1 MKSVQ
6 PYGHEDPHLHT
17 GLITTHIQMQV
28 VVLLFTL
35 LQVTHGLST
44 VVRVM
49 GFKWAWTNNRTQT
62 SGARVIRPLSVAPA
76 QKKIPRLFLRLKT
89 ETVILIIF
97 FSTNSEL
104 SLCLSSLQDAI
115 WTVLDRGILALQLP
129 KSHCLEKALGL
140 PQRSKIAR
148 QPLYLEEQRMAGV
161 ELWPELWEWN
171 LSAALAMNPLL
182 VWT

>member
-49 GFKWAWTNNRTQT
+49 GFK
-62 SGARVIRPLSVAPA
+62 
-76 QKKIPRLFLRLKT
+76 
-89 ETVILIIF
+89 
-97 FSTNSEL
+97 
-104 SLCLSSLQDAI
+104 
-115 WTVLDRGILALQLP
+115 
-129 KSHCLEKALGL
+129 
-140 PQRSKIAR
+140 
-148 QPLYLEEQRMAGV
+148 
-161 ELWPELWEWN
+161 
-171 LSAALAMNPLL
+171 
-182 VWT
+182 